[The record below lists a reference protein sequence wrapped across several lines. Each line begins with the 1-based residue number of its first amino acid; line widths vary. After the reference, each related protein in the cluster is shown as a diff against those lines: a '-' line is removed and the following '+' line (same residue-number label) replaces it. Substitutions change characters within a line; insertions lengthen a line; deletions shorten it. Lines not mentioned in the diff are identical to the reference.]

1 MLSNIEH
8 LGMERMPYALLSY
21 VLLIEFVYD
30 HNPLLLR
37 RMSPPDFF
45 SSSNK
50 LVLSTSTIEQLNI
63 AGSAKSSPSS
73 KGWQTYSAKRRQQ
86 MFDQR
91 GKAAAHEENICPGSR
106 CF

>member
-8 LGMERMPYALLSY
+8 LGMERTPYALLSY

-50 LVLSTSTIEQLNI
+50 LVLSTSTIEQAEHRRIREVLTEFQRKQ
-63 AGSAKSSPSS
+63 A
-73 KGWQTYSAKRRQQ
+73 YSAERRQQ
-86 MFDQR
+86 MFDLR
-91 GKAAAHEENICPGSR
+91 RKGGCS
-106 CF
+106 